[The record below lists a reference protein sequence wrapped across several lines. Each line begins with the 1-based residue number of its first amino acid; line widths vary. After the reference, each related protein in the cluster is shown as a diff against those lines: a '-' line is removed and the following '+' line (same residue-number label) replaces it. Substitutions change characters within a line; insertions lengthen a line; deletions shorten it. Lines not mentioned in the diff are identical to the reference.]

1 MKYLKHCQ
9 QLQQEQDEERKAR
22 LRGEGRLLQ
31 QVEDHAN
38 EFEDR
43 WTKERQDRMDH
54 INKLEQ
60 KVGRQETT
68 RAAQQA
74 SFQQRVDD
82 ELEALQRDLEEEVV
96 QERQTQ
102 DEEIV
107 AALNR
112 YVEQLQQSLS
122 IPSSD

>member
-1 MKYLKHCQ
+1 
-9 QLQQEQDEERKAR
+9 
-22 LRGEGRLLQ
+22 
-31 QVEDHAN
+31 
-38 EFEDR
+38 
-43 WTKERQDRMDH
+43 MDH